1 MISHGGYKHILL
13 KPIKKAFNRL
23 PQVFQKYHVMALYIS
38 SKIAAF

>member
-23 PQVFQKYHVMALYIS
+23 PQVFQKYVMALYIS